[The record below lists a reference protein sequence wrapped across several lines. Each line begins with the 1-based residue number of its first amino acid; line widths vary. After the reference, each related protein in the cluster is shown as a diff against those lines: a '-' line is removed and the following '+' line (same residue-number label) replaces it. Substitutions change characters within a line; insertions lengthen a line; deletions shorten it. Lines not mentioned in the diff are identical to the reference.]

1 MRSGSR
7 TRSDSPGCSK
17 ADAGSVSGY
26 VAVASAAPLDFATS
40 AVAEEVGGSR
50 IGDIEMALRLSEK
63 PAEPSR
69 RLFGTDGI
77 RGVANVYPMTGEL
90 MLQLGRA
97 VAYLIKS
104 GPHRHRVVIGKDTRV
119 SGYMLETALA
129 SGICSMGVDV
139 LLCGPLPTPAIS
151 NLTNSMRAA
160 AGAVISA
167 SHNPYQDNGIK
178 FFSRDGFKLPDE
190 LEMKIEELV
199 ANDELHHL
207 RPTATSIGKAFRID
221 DASGRYVVF
230 AKNTFPKELTL
241 EGLTIVVDCGHGAAY
256 RVAPE
261 VFQELGAKVIT
272 IGAEPDGKN
281 INKGFGA
288 LHPETM
294 CKAVLKTGAD
304 IGIALDGDADRLIVA
319 DEKGRVVDGD
329 AVMAVCGLDLL
340 RRKTLPKKTV
350 VATVMSNLGLDQ
362 CIEKAGGR
370 VVRTR
375 VGDRYVVEELRRNG
389 YAFGGEQSGHLI
401 FLDHANTG
409 DGTVAA
415 LALLAVMVESGKPIS
430 ELAKCMDVFPQAQ
443 LGLQVSSKPELGSLP
458 GVMRAIRDVEKKL
471 GPKGRVLVRYSG
483 TEPKVRVLVEG
494 PAQKTIDNYAQQTAG

>member
-1 MRSGSR
+1 
-7 TRSDSPGCSK
+7 
-17 ADAGSVSGY
+17 
-26 VAVASAAPLDFATS
+26 
-40 AVAEEVGGSR
+40 
-50 IGDIEMALRLSEK
+50 MALRLTDKPSE
-63 PAEPSR
+63 PAR

-77 RGVANVYPMTGEL
+77 RGVANVDPMTGEM

-97 VAYLIKS
+97 LAYLIKNGS
-104 GPHRHRVVIGKDTRV
+104 HRHRVVIGKDTRL

-139 LLCGPLPTPAIS
+139 LICGPLPTPAIS
-151 NLTNSMRAA
+151 QLTVSMRAD

-190 LEMKIEELV
+190 IEMKIEELI

-207 RPTATSIGKAFRID
+207 RPTATSIGKAYRIE
-221 DASGRYVVF
+221 DAGGRYVVF
-230 AKNTFPKELTL
+230 AKSTFPKDLTL

-256 RVAPE
+256 RVAPC
-261 VFQELGAKVIT
+261 VLQELGAKVIT

-294 CKAVLKTGAD
+294 CKTVLKTGANL
-304 IGIALDGDADRLIVA
+304 GIALDGDADRLIVA

-340 RRKTLPKKTV
+340 RRRSLPKKTV
-350 VATVMSNLGLDQ
+350 VATVMSNMGLDQ
-362 CIEKAGGR
+362 CIAKAGGR

-375 VGDRYVVEELRRNG
+375 VGDRYVVDEMRKNG

-401 FLDHANTG
+401 FLEHATTG

-415 LALLAVMVESGKPIS
+415 LALLSVMVQSGKPIS
-430 ELAKCMDVFPQAQ
+430 ELAKVMDVYPQAQ
-443 LGLQVSSKPELGSLP
+443 LNLAVREKPELGSLP
-458 GVMRAIRDVEKKL
+458 AVMRAIRDVEKKL
-471 GPKGRVLVRYSG
+471 GSEGRVLVRYSG
-483 TEPKVRVLVEG
+483 TEAKVRVLVEG
-494 PAQKTIDNYAQQTAG
+494 PQKKLIDGYAGDIAAELKKAIGA